1 MPTIRVFE
9 PALCCSSGVCG
20 VEVDQ
25 ALVTFAADAAWMAA
39 QGHAFVRHNLAQEP
53 TLFAAE
59 SAIVALLY
67 ADGERALPAVL
78 VDGELKMHGRYPT
91 RAELASWV
99 GIAFVAPTP
108 RAPRRSL
115 GVLPVMEST

>member
-1 MPTIRVFE
+1 MPTIRVFD

-39 QGHAFVRHNLAQEP
+39 QGHALVRHNLAQEP

-59 SAIVALLY
+59 PAVVALLH
-67 ADGERALPAVL
+67 ADGERALPAFL
-78 VDGELKMHGRYPT
+78 VDGELRMNGRYPT
-91 RAELASWV
+91 RAELAAWV
-99 GIAFVAPTP
+99 GLAYVAPAP